1 MKVRFLLDMN
11 LPRSLVR
18 RLCDDGHAARHVAD
32 LGLDRASDAEIVK
45 VARAAE
51 EVILTHDLD
60 FGQLLAFSGESRPSV
75 IIFRFERAN
84 AATIYQRLQ
93 SIWPLVHEALANGA
107 VVVVRDDALRVR
119 RLPLR

>member
-1 MKVRFLLDMN
+1 VSARFLLDMN

-18 RLCDDGHAARHVAD
+18 LLVNDGHAARHVAD
-32 LGLDRASDAEIVK
+32 LGLDRAADAEIVE
-45 VARAAE
+45 VARAADE
-51 EVILTHDLD
+51 IILTHDLD

-84 AATIYQRLQ
+84 AATIREKLVT
-93 SIWPLVHEALANGA
+93 IWPLMNGPLSEGA
-107 VVVVRDDALRVR
+107 MVVVRDDALRVR